1 MKLDKAIFL
10 SQMPE
15 PKPVGPI
22 PDGDYQA
29 CIDAAEIKSTRD
41 GSGKIL
47 SVTFSII
54 GPNYA
59 GRKVWVNLNI
69 ENKNPIAEQIAHE
82 ELGRIMRA
90 CGLESITDTDQLIG
104 APMEIKTKTKNDA
117 VYGDKTVIIE
127 YSAITSGAPVD
138 LPKQAS
144 TNPYAGQYQTPATE
158 KKAPWAKR

>member
-1 MKLDKAIFL
+1 MKLDKSIFL

-29 CIDAAEIKSTRD
+29 CIDDAEIKSTRD

-47 SVTFSII
+47 AITFSIV
-54 GPNYA
+54 GPSYA

-69 ENKNPIAEQIAHE
+69 ENRSYKAEQIAHE

-90 CGLESITDTDQLIG
+90 CGLDSITDTDQLIG
-104 APMEIKTKTKNDA
+104 APMEVTTKTKHDQ
-117 VYGDKTVIIE
+117 VYGEKTVIID
-127 YSAITSGAPVD
+127 YRAITQGAPID
-138 LPKQAS
+138 LPKQPS
-144 TNPYAGQYQTPATE
+144 VNPYAGQNQVAEP